1 MSYHFN
7 EYVTTNSLLQEEKQL
22 NLLLVC
28 NACIKAKIIICKSS
42 LLNDNKALLE
52 NDAITFTKMLYTT
65 HVTCILPTFL
75 LFLILLHF
83 KNMFLFQ
90 AVTRTLSITK
100 TDAND
105 DRILQ
110 ATKIFF
116 FSEIVRENSFGYSL
130 KFISFYQLNF
140 YSTWMI
146 YHYQIE
152 KTIIRALMI
161 KST

>member
-75 LFLILLHF
+75 LFPGSSPF
-83 KNMFLFQ
+83 SKMC
-90 AVTRTLSITK
+90 
-100 TDAND
+100 
-105 DRILQ
+105 
-110 ATKIFF
+110 FF
-116 FSEIVRENSFGYSL
+116 FES
-130 KFISFYQLNF
+130 
-140 YSTWMI
+140 
-146 YHYQIE
+146 
-152 KTIIRALMI
+152 
-161 KST
+161 

>member
-1 MSYHFN
+1 M
-7 EYVTTNSLLQEEKQL
+7 

-28 NACIKAKIIICKSS
+28 NACTKAKIIICKSS

-83 KNMFLFQ
+83 QNMFLFQ

-105 DRILQ
+105 DRILK
-110 ATKIFF
+110 ATKFFF
-116 FSEIVRENSFGYSL
+116 FSDIVRENSFGISL
-130 KFISFYQLNF
+130 KFISFYQSNF
-140 YSTWMI
+140 DSILII
-146 YHYQIE
+146 YYY
-152 KTIIRALMI
+152 
-161 KST
+161 